1 MCEVLFIAKHVG
13 IMSEWDET
21 IYEDLIS
28 SRQFIS
34 WVRGDEVENADYW
47 NQWEKNHSDHIPEFR
62 EAKRTVKM
70 LNFKPAEVQ
79 SADIEYLW
87 NKTQARMNIR
97 NKPSRSASLMTT
109 IVRAAAILTLP
120 LLLASAWLF
129 NSQNQLRQ
137 KYVQLVENKTDQHIT
152 IIAPIGS
159 RMVVDLPDGSKA
171 WLNSGSELTYP
182 VIFSSEERKVTLL
195 GEAYFS
201 IQKSDVPFKLGNL
214 GPEVK
219 VYGTEF
225 NVNSYPNEDVV
236 TVALAE
242 GKVALDLN
250 GKEEFLAPGQVSYFD
265 RKAKKVSIET
275 TEVHNFSSWREGR
288 YVFRDAPLSTILR
301 ILQRQ
306 YNVNIQLS
314 TTDLGNYRYNM
325 TIQNESLE
333 QIMQLLAFSAPIK
346 YMHRHKIL
354 NADGTYE
361 PDRIEISADNSKKI
375 IKN

>member
-1 MCEVLFIAKHVG
+1 
-13 IMSEWDET
+13 MSQWDEA
-21 IYEDLIS
+21 IYEELIS

-47 NQWEKNHSDHIPEFR
+47 NQWEKNNSDHIPEFR
-62 EAKRTVKM
+62 EAIRVTKM
-70 LNFKPAEVQ
+70 LNFKPAKVQ
-79 SADIEYLW
+79 SADVEYMW
-87 NKTQARMNIR
+87 NKTMARMNTL
-97 NKPSRSASLMTT
+97 NKPSGKTSLMIT

-129 NSQNQLRQ
+129 YSQNQLKH
-137 KYVQLVENKTDQHIT
+137 KYSQLVENKIDQYIT
-152 IIAPIGS
+152 ITAPIGA

-182 VIFSSEERKVTLL
+182 VLFNSTERKVTLS
-195 GEAYFS
+195 GEAYFK
-201 IQKSDVPFKLGNL
+201 IQHAEVPFKVANL

-242 GKVALDLN
+242 GKVALGLN

-288 YVFRDAPLSTILR
+288 YVFRDAPLSAILR

-314 TTDLGNYRYNM
+314 NADLGNYRYNM

-333 QIMQLLAFSAPIK
+333 QIMQLLAYSAPVK
-346 YMHRHKIL
+346 YSLKHKVL
-354 NADGTYE
+354 NTDGTYE

>member
-1 MCEVLFIAKHVG
+1 
-13 IMSEWDET
+13 MSSWDQNTFE
-21 IYEDLIS
+21 ELIS

-34 WVRGDEVENADYW
+34 WVRGDEISNADI
-47 NQWEKNHSDHIPEFR
+47 WENWEATHPDHAYEFR
-62 EAKRTVKM
+62 EAVRTVKR
-70 LNFKPAEVQ
+70 LSFKPVEIQ
-79 SADIEYLW
+79 SADIQYLW
-87 NKTQARMNIR
+87 NKTQARMNTSPLA
-97 NKPSRSASLMTT
+97 KGKSTWLYKLLK
-109 IVRAAAILTLP
+109 VAAVLVLP
-120 LLLASAWLF
+120 LMLVSAWLYY
-129 NSQNQLRQ
+129 SQTQL
-137 KYVQLVENKTDQHIT
+137 KNEYAQLVENKTDQHIT
-152 IIAPIGS
+152 ITAPIGS

-201 IQKSDVPFKLGNL
+201 IQKSDVPFKVGNL

-265 RKAKKVSIET
+265 RKAKQVSIET

-288 YVFRDAPLSTILR
+288 YVFRDAPLSAILR

-314 TTDLGNYRYNM
+314 NTDLGNYRYNM

-346 YMHRHKIL
+346 YSHRHKVL

-361 PDRIEISADNSKKI
+361 PDHIEISADNSKKI

>member
-1 MCEVLFIAKHVG
+1 
-13 IMSEWDET
+13 MSQWDEA
-21 IYEDLIS
+21 IYEELIS

-47 NQWEKNHSDHIPEFR
+47 NQWEKNNSDHIPEFR
-62 EAKRTVKM
+62 EAIRVTKM
-70 LNFKPAEVQ
+70 LNFKPAKVQ
-79 SADIEYLW
+79 SADVEYMW
-87 NKTQARMNIR
+87 NKTMARMNTL
-97 NKPSRSASLMTT
+97 NKPSEKASLMIT

-129 NSQNQLRQ
+129 YSQNQLKH
-137 KYVQLVENKTDQHIT
+137 KYTQLVENKIDQYIT
-152 IIAPIGS
+152 ITAPIGA

-182 VIFSSEERKVTLL
+182 VLFNSTERKVTLS
-195 GEAYFS
+195 GEAYFK
-201 IQKSDVPFKLGNL
+201 IQHAEVPFKVANL

-242 GKVALDLN
+242 GKVALGLN
-250 GKEEFLAPGQVSYFD
+250 GIEEFLAPGQVSYFD
-265 RKAKKVSIET
+265 RKAKKVSIVT

-288 YVFRDAPLSTILR
+288 YVFRDAPLSAILR

-314 TTDLGNYRYNM
+314 NADLGNYRYNM

-333 QIMQLLAFSAPIK
+333 QIMQLLAYSAPVK
-346 YMHRHKIL
+346 YTLKHKVL
-354 NADGTYE
+354 NTDGTYE

>member
-1 MCEVLFIAKHVG
+1 
-13 IMSEWDET
+13 MSEWDET

-47 NQWEKNHSDHIPEFR
+47 NQWEMNHSDHIPEFR

-70 LNFKPAEVQ
+70 LNFKPAKVQ
-79 SADIEYLW
+79 PADIEYLW
-87 NKTQARMNIR
+87 NKTQARMNTR
-97 NKPSRSASLMTT
+97 NKPSGRTSLMIA
-109 IVRAAAILTLP
+109 IVRVAAILTLP

-129 NSQNQLRQ
+129 YSQNQLRQ
-137 KYVQLVENKTDQHIT
+137 KYTQLIENKTDQHIT
-152 IIAPIGS
+152 ITAPIGS

-201 IQKSDVPFKLGNL
+201 IQKSDVPFKVGNL

-236 TVALAE
+236 TVALAD

-265 RKAKKVSIET
+265 RKAKQVSIET

-288 YVFRDAPLSTILR
+288 YVFRDAPLSAILR

-314 TTDLGNYRYNM
+314 NTDLGNYRYNM

-346 YMHRHKIL
+346 YSHRHKVL

>member
-1 MCEVLFIAKHVG
+1 
-13 IMSEWDET
+13 MSSWDQNIFE
-21 IYEDLIS
+21 ELIS
-28 SRQFIS
+28 SSQFIS
-34 WVRGDEVENADYW
+34 WVRGGEVSNAGFW
-47 NQWEKNHSDHIPEFR
+47 MNWEATHPDHVNEFR
-62 EAKRTVKM
+62 EAVKTVKR
-70 LNFKPAEVQ
+70 LNFKPVEIQ
-79 SADIEYLW
+79 SADIQYLW
-87 NKTQARMNIR
+87 NKTQLRMNTHR
-97 NKPSRSASLMTT
+97 LATGKSNWMNTLLK
-109 IVRAAAILTLP
+109 VAAVLVLP
-120 LLLASAWLF
+120 LMLASAWLYY
-129 NSQNQLRQ
+129 NHTQL
-137 KYVQLVENKTDQHIT
+137 KKEYAELVGNKTNQMIT
-152 IIAPIGS
+152 VTAPIGS

-182 VIFSSEERKVTLL
+182 VMFSSTERKVTLS
-195 GEAYFS
+195 GEAYFK
-201 IQKSDVPFKLGNL
+201 IQHTESPFKVANL

-225 NVNSYPNEDVV
+225 NVNSYQNEDMV

-265 RKAKKVSIET
+265 RKEKKVSIET

-288 YVFRDAPLSTILR
+288 YVFRDAPLSAILR

-314 TTDLGNYRYNM
+314 NADLGNYRYNM

-333 QIMQLLAFSAPIK
+333 QIMQLLAYSAPVK
-346 YMHRHKIL
+346 YTLRHKVL